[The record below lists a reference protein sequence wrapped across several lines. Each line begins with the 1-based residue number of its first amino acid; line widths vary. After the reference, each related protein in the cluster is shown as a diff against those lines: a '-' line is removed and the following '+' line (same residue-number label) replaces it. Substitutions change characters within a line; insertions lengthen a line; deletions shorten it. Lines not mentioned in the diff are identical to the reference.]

1 MYLTYCNRKV
11 INPYIDCMD
20 TSLRRKHVRFM
31 DLLEP
36 VRTGLGQFARS
47 LTRDR
52 ESARDLAA
60 EAIRIAYEQFDSLRD
75 ESKFKSYLY
84 TTLSHL
90 AGRASWRERNRVA
103 FDEVKAAN
111 IQSNGTSP
119 DIGPDIEALYQ
130 ALAKLP
136 DEMREAVVLFEISG
150 LSLNEVC
157 DVQHASLSAVKSR
170 ISRGRKQLAEILR
183 VDEVSN
189 ENEFP
194 KVVATPI
201 TVRETRSVTREMKPA
216 AAFYRQSK

>member
-60 EAIRIAYEQFDSLRD
+60 EAIRIAYEQFDTLRD
-75 ESKFKSYLY
+75 EGKFKSYLY

-90 AGRASWRERNRVA
+90 AQRASWRERNRVA

-111 IQSNGTSP
+111 IQSNGASP
-119 DIGPDIEALYQ
+119 DTGPDIEALYQ
-130 ALAKLP
+130 ALAQLP
-136 DEMREAVVLFEISG
+136 EEMREAVVLFEISG

-194 KVVATPI
+194 QVVATPI
-201 TVRETRSVTREMKPA
+201 TVRETRNVAREMKPA

>member
-1 MYLTYCNRKV
+1 MSLTYCNRKV

-20 TSLRRKHVRFM
+20 TLRRKHVRFLA
-31 DLLEP
+31 LLEP

-60 EAIRIAYEQFDSLRD
+60 EAIRIAYEQFDNLRD
-75 ESKFKSYLY
+75 EGKFKSWLF
-84 TTLSHL
+84 TTASHL
-90 AGRASWRERNRVA
+90 AQRANWRERNRVA
-103 FDEVKAAN
+103 YDELKAQS
-111 IQSNGTSP
+111 IPSNGTSP
-119 DIGPDIEALYQ
+119 DIGPDIEALYD

-150 LSLNEVC
+150 LSLAEVC

-170 ISRGRKQLAEILR
+170 ISRGRKLLAEILR
-183 VDEVSN
+183 VDEASN

-194 KVVATPI
+194 QVVAAPAA
-201 TVRETRSVTREMKPA
+201 VRESRNVSREMQPA
-216 AAFYRQSK
+216 TAFYRKNNL

>member
-1 MYLTYCNRKV
+1 
-11 INPYIDCMD
+11 MD
-20 TSLRRKHVRFM
+20 TLRRKHVRFL

-36 VRTGLGQFARS
+36 VRTGLGQFCRS

-60 EAIRIAYEQFDSLRD
+60 EAIRIVYEQFDSLRD
-75 ESKFKSYLY
+75 ETKFKSYLF
-84 TTLSHL
+84 TTASHL
-90 AGRASWRERNRVA
+90 AQRASWRERNRVA
-103 FDEVKAAN
+103 YDELKAESIPSYNA
-111 IQSNGTSP
+111 SP
-119 DIGPDIEALYQ
+119 DLGPDIEALYD

-150 LSLNEVC
+150 LSLQEVC
-157 DVQHASLSAVKSR
+157 EVQNASLSAVKSR

-183 VDEVSN
+183 VDEVNN

-194 KVVATPI
+194 HVVATPI
-201 TVRETRSVTREMKPA
+201 VPRENRNVTREMKPA

>member
-11 INPYIDCMD
+11 INTYIDCMD

-90 AGRASWRERNRVA
+90 AQRASWRERNRVA
-103 FDEVKAAN
+103 FDQVKAAN
-111 IQSNGTSP
+111 IQSNGASP
-119 DIGPDIEALYQ
+119 DLGPDIEALYQ

-183 VDEVSN
+183 VDEVNN

-194 KVVATPI
+194 QAAVTPI
-201 TVRETRSVTREMKPA
+201 AVRETRSVSREMKPA

>member
-1 MYLTYCNRKV
+1 
-11 INPYIDCMD
+11 MD

-75 ESKFKSYLY
+75 EGKFKSYLY

-90 AGRASWRERNRVA
+90 AQRASWRERNRVA

-111 IQSNGTSP
+111 IQSNGASP
-119 DIGPDIEALYQ
+119 DLGPDIEALYQ

-194 KVVATPI
+194 QVVATPI
-201 TVRETRSVTREMKPA
+201 AVRETRNVTREMKPA